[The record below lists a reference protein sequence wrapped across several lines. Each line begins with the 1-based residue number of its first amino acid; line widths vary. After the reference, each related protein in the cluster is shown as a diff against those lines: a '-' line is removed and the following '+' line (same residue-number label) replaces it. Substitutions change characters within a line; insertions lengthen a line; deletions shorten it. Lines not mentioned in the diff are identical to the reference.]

1 MPVAMIFF
9 RRQRTMTTWKPN
21 FSWITRELA
30 VGGSF
35 PSERAEEL
43 ASAHRIRAVV
53 DLRNEAKDDETV
65 LRRHG
70 MTLLHLPTE
79 DMCGVD
85 AAHLDEGVA
94 FASAA
99 LDRGERVL
107 IHCEHGIG
115 RSATLALC
123 VMVFRGER
131 PLDALEQM
139 KSRRALV
146 SPSPAQFAC
155 WSKWLAR
162 HRELQRAPWEV
173 PDFDAFQ
180 AIAYRHLHSG

>member
-1 MPVAMIFF
+1 MMAMK
-9 RRQRTMTTWKPN
+9 TWTPN
-21 FSWITRELA
+21 FSWITQQLA

-35 PSERAEEL
+35 PSECAQEL
-43 ASAHRIRAVV
+43 ASSHGIRAVV
-53 DLRNEAKDDETV
+53 DLREEARDDEA
-65 LRRHG
+65 LLQRHG
-70 MTLLHLPTE
+70 ITLLHLPTE

-85 AAHLDEGVA
+85 AAQLDHGVA
-94 FASAA
+94 FADAA
-99 LDRGERVL
+99 LERGERVL

-123 VMVFRGER
+123 VMVWRGEA
-131 PLDALEQM
+131 PLDALERM

-155 WSKWLAR
+155 WSEWLRR
-162 HRELQRAPWEV
+162 HRELQRKAWDV

-180 AIAYRHLHSG
+180 AIAYRHLRGH

>member
-1 MPVAMIFF
+1 MMAMK
-9 RRQRTMTTWKPN
+9 TWTPN
-21 FSWITRELA
+21 FSWITQQLA

-35 PSERAEEL
+35 PSERAQEL
-43 ASAHRIRAVV
+43 ASSHGIRAVV
-53 DLRNEAKDDETV
+53 DLREEARDDEA
-65 LRRHG
+65 LLQRHG
-70 MTLLHLPTE
+70 ITLLHLPTE

-85 AAHLDEGVA
+85 AAQLDHGVA
-94 FASAA
+94 FADAA
-99 LDRGERVL
+99 LERGERVL

-123 VMVFRGER
+123 VMVWRGEA
-131 PLDALEQM
+131 PLDALERM

-155 WSKWLAR
+155 WSEWLRR
-162 HRELQRAPWEV
+162 HRELQRKAWDV

-180 AIAYRHLHSG
+180 AIAYRHLRGR

>member
-1 MPVAMIFF
+1 MMAMK
-9 RRQRTMTTWKPN
+9 TWKPN
-21 FSWITRELA
+21 FSWITQQLA

-35 PSERAEEL
+35 PSERAQEL
-43 ASAHRIRAVV
+43 ASSHGIRAVV
-53 DLRNEAKDDETV
+53 DLREEARDDEA
-65 LRRHG
+65 LLQRHG
-70 MTLLHLPTE
+70 ITLLHLPTE

-85 AAHLDEGVA
+85 AAQLDHGVA
-94 FASAA
+94 FANAV

-123 VMVFRGER
+123 VMVWRGEA
-131 PLDALEQM
+131 PLDALERM

-155 WSKWLAR
+155 WSEWLRR
-162 HRELQRAPWEV
+162 HRELQRKAWDI

-180 AIAYRHLHSG
+180 AIAYRDLRGR

>member
-1 MPVAMIFF
+1 MN
-9 RRQRTMTTWKPN
+9 TWTPN
-21 FSWITRELA
+21 LHWITPHLA

-35 PSERAEEL
+35 ASEDAERLAAEHRVRAVIDLRAE
-43 ASAHRIRAVV
+43 AM
-53 DLRNEAKDDETV
+53 DDEA
-65 LRRHG
+65 LLQRHG
-70 MTLLHLPTE
+70 MALLHLPTE

-85 AAHLDEGVA
+85 GRLLDDGVA
-94 FASAA
+94 FATGW

-107 IHCEHGIG
+107 VHCEHGIG

-123 VMVFRGER
+123 VMVDRGQA

-146 SPSPAQFAC
+146 SPSPEQFAC
-155 WSKWLAR
+155 WVAWLER
-162 HRELQRAPWEV
+162 HRAARRTVAWQL

-180 AIAYRHLHSG
+180 AIAYRHLRAA

>member
-1 MPVAMIFF
+1 MK
-9 RRQRTMTTWKPN
+9 TTTWTPN
-21 FSWITRELA
+21 FSWITQQLA

-35 PSERAEEL
+35 PSERAPEL
-43 ASAHRIRAVV
+43 ARWHGIRAVI
-53 DLRNEAKDDETV
+53 DLREEARDDEAV
-65 LRRHG
+65 LRQHG
-70 MTLLHLPTE
+70 ITLLHLPTE

-85 AAHLDEGVA
+85 AGKLDEGVA
-94 FASAA
+94 FADAA

-123 VMVFRGER
+123 VMVWRGDP
-131 PLDALEQM
+131 PLQALERM

-155 WSKWLAR
+155 WSEWLRR
-162 HRELQRAPWEV
+162 HRERRRASWEV

-180 AIAYRHLHSG
+180 AIAYRHLRTG

>member
-1 MPVAMIFF
+1 
-9 RRQRTMTTWKPN
+9 MTTWTPN
-21 FSWITRELA
+21 FDWITHQLA

-43 ASAHRIRAVV
+43 ASAHGIRAVI
-53 DLRNEAKDDETV
+53 DLREEGKDDEAV
-65 LRRHG
+65 LQRHG
-70 MTLLHLPTE
+70 ITLLHLPTE

-85 AAHLDEGVA
+85 AAQLEDGVV
-94 FASAA
+94 FANAS
-99 LDRGERVL
+99 LDRGERLL

-123 VMVFRGER
+123 VMVSRGEA
-131 PLDALEQM
+131 PLDALERM
-139 KSRRALV
+139 KTQRALV

-155 WSKWLAR
+155 WSGWLAR
-162 HRELQRAPWEV
+162 HREQRGAAWAL

-180 AIAYRHLHSG
+180 AIAYRHLQSG